1 MQFFELQ
8 EHTYGATI
16 EDRGAHPQNQERKL
30 HMKRKQHVP
39 ASKIT

>member
-1 MQFFELQ
+1 MEQQLKIGGL
-8 EHTYGATI
+8 T
-16 EDRGAHPQNQERKL
+16 PKNQERKL